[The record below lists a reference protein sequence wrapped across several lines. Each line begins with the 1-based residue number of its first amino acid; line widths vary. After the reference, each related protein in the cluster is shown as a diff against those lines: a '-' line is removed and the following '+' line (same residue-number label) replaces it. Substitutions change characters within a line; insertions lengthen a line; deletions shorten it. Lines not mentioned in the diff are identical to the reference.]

1 MDKKILLVDDDTDIL
16 YAVKIGLEKLSD
28 GYEVTG
34 VNGGMECFEFLKKGD
49 RPDIILLDIM
59 MPEIDGWQVFAKLKE
74 NPEWREIPIVFLTAK
89 IDEYSKG
96 FGKLSADDY
105 IEKPFEIEDLKERI
119 NKILDR

>member
-16 YAVKIGLEKLSD
+16 YAVKISLEKLSD

-105 IEKPFEIEDLKERI
+105 IEKPFEVEDLKERI

>member
-16 YAVKIGLEKLSD
+16 YAVKINLEKLSD